1 MRKVVIIPIIVITV
15 IILGFSFVPLLKAG
29 YQYNIQQDQQDR
41 FGDQQT
47 FNDGTIRCLLKD
59 SDGFKC
65 KTGTGVNMDTGN
77 VNELSN
83 SVKRD
88 LERYGKVMQPAG
100 QNTPMTL
107 AELEYLNEIEERRYN
122 PGNIPEEIGN
132 QRFSKQYE
140 FVQQKGAS
148 PIEVNRYA
156 LQYNID
162 HMACGMIYSNY
173 LSLQDFLIDYPDAS
187 EEQKQTAKQGI
198 IDNKEAFDEHCI
210 FESQLHKDWVYQNE
224 NYLEKL
230 VQNKDCDRIEGKI
243 IGLEEAMNNSVYT
256 ENKRNAFEYGLN
268 EYKQVSVEL
277 CELIS

>member
-1 MRKVVIIPIIVITV
+1 MRKVVIIPIIAGAV
-15 IILGFSFVPLLKAG
+15 IILGFSFVPMLEMNYKYNLDKANEKFIDEG
-29 YQYNIQQDQQDR
+29 QM
-41 FGDQQT
+41 
-47 FNDGTIRCLLKD
+47 FNDGTTRCLLKD

-88 LERYGKVMQPAG
+88 IERYGHVIAPAG
-100 QNTPMTL
+100 QDRPMTSEEI
-107 AELEYLNEIEERRYN
+107 AYLNEVNERRYS
-122 PGNIPEEIGN
+122 PDNIPEEIGN

-140 FVQQKGAS
+140 FVQQIGARV
-148 PIEVNRYA
+148 IDANRYA

-187 EEQKQTAKQGI
+187 EKQKQDAKQGI
-198 IDNKEAFDEHCI
+198 IDNKEAFDKYCI
-210 FESQLHKDWVYQNE
+210 FESQVHKDWVYQNQ

-230 VQNKDCDRIEGKI
+230 VQNKDCDRIKGKI

-256 ENKRNAFEYGLN
+256 ESKRNAFEYGLN
-268 EYKQVSVEL
+268 EYKQASAEL
-277 CELIS
+277 CE